1 MPRHCYLLDLHDD
14 PALIAEYER
23 WHRPDTVW
31 PEIVASLRNAGIR
44 ELDIHRCGDR
54 LVMLME
60 VDDDYSPAAKAAAD
74 AADPRVQAWE
84 ALMWRFQK
92 PLPGSAPGEKWREA
106 LQIFSLQAAVAEQAR
121 KQQRD

>member
-1 MPRHCYLLDLHDD
+1 
-14 PALIAEYER
+14 
-23 WHRPDTVW
+23 
-31 PEIVASLRNAGIR
+31 ASLRAAGIR

-60 VDDDYSPAAKAAAD
+60 VDEDYSPAVDKVAR

-84 ALMWRFQK
+84 ELMWRFQK

-106 LQIFSLQAAVAEQAR
+106 LQIFSLQAALAAQER
-121 KQQRD
+121 KGAG